1 MDTKGEVSVRE
12 QGGEEENDWISPW
25 EQANER

>member
-1 MDTKGEVSVRE
+1 MDAEGEANVRE
-12 QGGEEENDWISPW
+12 QDREEENDWISPW